1 MKSTDPVCGM
11 TVDTASASARS
22 SHLGTD
28 YVFCSTA
35 CHRTFEAHPEQ
46 FVAQAKSKG
55 GRAPLADATPEADP
69 PFTKTGEIVAPMF
82 GSAGSGGLE
91 YEQIPKPPSPENR

>member
-11 TVDTASASARS
+11 KVDTESAAARS
-22 SHLGTD
+22 SISGTE

-46 FVAQAKSKG
+46 FVAGGKSKG
-55 GRAPLADATPEADP
+55 GRAPLADAKPEADP
-69 PFTKTGEIVAPMF
+69 PFTKTGDIVAPMF

-91 YEQIPKPPSPENR
+91 YEQIPEPPNQESR

>member
-11 TVDTASASARS
+11 TVETASASPRS
-22 SHLGTD
+22 SYSGTE

-35 CHRTFEAHPEQ
+35 CQRTFEAHPDQ
-46 FVAQAKSKG
+46 FVAGGQSKSA
-55 GRAPLADATPEADP
+55 RAPLADASPDVDP
-69 PFTKTGEIVAPMF
+69 PFTKSGGIVAPMF

-91 YEQIPKPPSPENR
+91 YETIEPSNPETD